1 MPLVYFFI
9 SAIVFIAD
17 HLFFSFL
24 RSLLKICCI
33 FLIRASIFFI
43 SASILFLIFGIIFT
57 IITLNTF
64 SGRPSISPYLFGVV
78 RFYPVPSSA
87 AYFSTHFVWGLVSA
101 GCRVIVL
108 LVVSAPRGC
117 ACTIA
122 FCRLP
127 GGGTVPLLWW
137 VELNLIPLMI
147 SAASSSVFLL
157 SMNLV
162 WL

>member
-1 MPLVYFFI
+1 MY
-9 SAIVFIAD
+9 
-17 HLFFSFL
+17 
-24 RSLLKICCI
+24 LLD
-33 FLIRASIFFI
+33 RASIFFI

-57 IITLNTF
+57 IIILNTF
-64 SGRPSISPYLFGVV
+64 SGRLPISPYLFGVV

-108 LVVSAPRGC
+108 VVSAPRGC

-127 GGGTVPLLWW
+127 GGGTMPLLWW

-157 SMNLV
+157 SVNLV